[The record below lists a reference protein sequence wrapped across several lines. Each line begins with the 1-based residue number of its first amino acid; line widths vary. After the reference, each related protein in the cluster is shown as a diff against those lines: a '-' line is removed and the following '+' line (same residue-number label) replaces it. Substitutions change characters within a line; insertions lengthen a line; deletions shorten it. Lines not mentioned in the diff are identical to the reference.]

1 MTSNQR
7 LKEYVD
13 FIKKTT
19 NKSESEI
26 SAELDGVSQSTFN
39 KAVRG
44 VTQNMKENVL
54 AALAKKG
61 LDINWLLT
69 GEGEMLR
76 NTKSDKAVAMRKS
89 RNEDLK
95 PIPLVN
101 AEAVAGFGAESF
113 TIEEQDVEDY
123 YVIPEFRNTLID
135 FMIRVRG
142 DSMMPRYCN
151 GDIVAC
157 AIIRESKFLQWN
169 AIHIIGTKEQGILMK
184 RIKRGQDL
192 KQLRLVSENPDFDAF
207 EVQKSE
213 ITGIAIVKGGIK
225 IE

>member
-1 MTSNQR
+1 MPESTINKR
-7 LKEYVD
+7 LEQY
-13 FIKKTT
+13 FHSLKKNVPDMAGLLNTNPTT
-19 NKSESEI
+19 LRKLLKGENLPSSKILIPLSE
-26 SAELDGVSQSTFN
+26 T
-39 KAVRG
+39 
-44 VTQNMKENVL
+44 
-54 AALAKKG
+54 G
-61 LDINWLLT
+61 LSIDWLLT

-76 NTKSDKAVAMRKS
+76 NNKENKAVAIHKS
-89 RNEDLK
+89 SNENLK

-123 YVIPEFRNTLID
+123 YVIPEFRNTPVD

-192 KQLRLVSENPDFDAF
+192 KGLRLVSENPDFDAF